1 MHSSHFQ
8 NGKRCMIDYITE
20 QETIE
25 NVLATTKTIAVVGLS
40 SRQHRAGYYVPA
52 YLQEN
57 GYRIIPVNPNLDS
70 ALGETA
76 YPDLTSVLEPI
87 DLVLIF
93 RRGDQVLG
101 PVELAIAVGAKAVW
115 MQLGIF
121 NQEAADRATEAGLA
135 VVMDA
140 CMMVEHRRWR
150 VSTPSM

>member
-8 NGKRCMIDYITE
+8 NGKRCMIDYIAE

-57 GYRIIPVNPNLDS
+57 GYRIIPVNPNLYS
-70 ALGETA
+70 SLGETA
-76 YPDLTSVLEPI
+76 YPDLTAVPEPI

-93 RRGDQVLG
+93 RRSELVLR
-101 PVELAIAVGAKAVW
+101 PVELAIEIGAKAVW

-121 NQEAADRATEAGLA
+121 NQEAADLASKAGLA
-135 VVMDA
+135 VVMNA
-140 CMMVEHRRWR
+140 CAMVEHRRWQ
-150 VSTPSM
+150 VSAHSL

>member
-1 MHSSHFQ
+1 
-8 NGKRCMIDYITE
+8 MIDYIAE

-25 NVLATTKTIAVVGLS
+25 SVLATTKTVAVVGLS
-40 SRQHRAGYYVPA
+40 SRQNRAGYYVPA

-76 YPDLTSVLEPI
+76 YPDLTSVPEPI

-93 RRGDQVLG
+93 RRSEQVLR
-101 PVELAIAVGAKAVW
+101 PVELAIEVGAKAVW

-121 NQEAADRATEAGLA
+121 NQEAADKAMKAGLA

-150 VSTPSM
+150 VSAHSM

>member
-1 MHSSHFQ
+1 
-8 NGKRCMIDYITE
+8 MIDFNGE
-20 QETIE
+20 PETIE

-52 YLQEN
+52 YLQEY

-70 ALGETA
+70 SLGETA
-76 YPDLTSVLEPI
+76 YPDLASVPEPI

-93 RRGDQVLG
+93 RRSEQVLR
-101 PVELAIAVGAKAVW
+101 PVELAIEVGAKAVW

-121 NQEAADRATEAGLA
+121 NQEAADKATKAGLA

-140 CMMVEHRRWR
+140 CMMVEHRQWR
-150 VSTPSM
+150 VSAHSL

>member
-1 MHSSHFQ
+1 MSDTISDHLA
-8 NGKRCMIDYITE
+8 
-20 QETIE
+20 IE
-25 NVLATTKTIAVVGLS
+25 NVLGTTKTIAVVGLS
-40 SRQHRAGYYVPA
+40 SRPHRAGYYVPA

-76 YPDLTSVLEPI
+76 YPDLTSVPEPI

-93 RRGDQVLG
+93 RRRDRVMV
-101 PVELAIAVGAKAVW
+101 PVELAIEVGAKAVW

-121 NQEAADRATEAGLA
+121 NQEAADKATKAGLA

-140 CMMVEHRRWR
+140 CMMVEHRQWR
-150 VSTPSM
+150 VSAHSL